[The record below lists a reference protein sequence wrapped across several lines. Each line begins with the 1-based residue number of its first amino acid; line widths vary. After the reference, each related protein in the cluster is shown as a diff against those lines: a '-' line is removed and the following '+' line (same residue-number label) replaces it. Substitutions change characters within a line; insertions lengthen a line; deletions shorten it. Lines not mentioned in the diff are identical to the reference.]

1 MTRPHWS
8 HSSLNQF
15 LRCPRQWYF
24 QRILK
29 LPRRSIPSGMV
40 LGSAVHAALAE
51 FHRALR
57 DDRKADA
64 GLMAETIA
72 RAWDAEEAAGRT
84 VVYKRGETKAD
95 QRELALNLT
104 GLAMNS
110 PPRGRILDVERRLT
124 VPLYDSAGEPLDRP
138 LVAVMDVVTADLPE
152 GAEVEDRDTPDVTV
166 HEIKTSG
173 RAYSESEAAT
183 SLQPTCYAHAAAEWY
198 GGEPR
203 VEYRVLVKTKTPK
216 LQTLPAGRDAEDF
229 GRLGDL
235 ARQVERA
242 VEAGAFYPVESPLN
256 CSGCAWR
263 KECRE
268 TPLVQLG
275 DGFDRVDG
283 GCEAGPFPRIAA

>member
-1 MTRPHWS
+1 MSRPHWS

-24 QRILK
+24 QRVLK

-40 LGSAVHAALAE
+40 LGSAVHAGLAE

-57 DDRKADA
+57 DELKADA

-72 RAWDAEEAAGRT
+72 GAWDAEEADGRK
-84 VVYKRGETKAD
+84 VVYKRGETKED

-110 PPRGRILDVERRLT
+110 PPEGKILDVERRLT

-138 LVAVMDVVTADLPE
+138 LVAVMDLVTSETPKSSGE
-152 GAEVEDRDTPDVTV
+152 GETETDVTV

-173 RAYSESEAAT
+173 RSYSTSDAET

-242 VEAGAFYPVESPLN
+242 VAAEAFYPVESPMN

-268 TPLVQLG
+268 TPVSGSRLTSKSIHDPKCDDCL
-275 DGFDRVDG
+275 
-283 GCEAGPFPRIAA
+283 A